1 MPTRPLL
8 LSVAVLL
15 LLGAPAHTTQEDP
28 AKEALFREISDGLV
42 CQCGC
47 NKMLTICEMQGC
59 HSATPMRAEIR
70 EKLAEGESKETIL
83 ASFVDRYGLIVLS
96 APPTSG
102 FHLSAWIMPF
112 VALILGAWIAKKVL
126 ASWRRQTAQSGGD
139 TPAAKITSEQ
149 QARIERELQDFE
161 T

>member
-59 HSATPMRAEIR
+59 HSATPMRAEIK
-70 EKLAEGESKETIL
+70 EKLAEGESKEAIL
-83 ASFVDRYGLIVLS
+83 FRRSVWVDRPFGAADVGLSSFRVDHALRRLDLGRVDRQKS
-96 APPTSG
+96 ARVVETPDRS
-102 FHLSAWIMPF
+102 
-112 VALILGAWIAKKVL
+112 K
-126 ASWRRQTAQSGGD
+126 RR
-139 TPAAKITSEQ
+139 
-149 QARIERELQDFE
+149 
-161 T
+161 